1 MKRVFLLFTFVFSFI
16 GINAGIVETI
26 KELYNYPFSLYGIVI
41 DTPTD
46 RENQIVYNCYIDKHS
61 SSFKNWISAKQNTQI
76 NDTLKHNIKSVY
88 EKYGGNIDLDNIDLF
103 GELYTEDCILYDFF
117 KARFISTLCQRIR
130 TYKLEEDYY
139 KRNIKIKFNI
149 TIMPQRKRFFLL
161 LICQA
166 KTSRMDS

>member
-117 KARFISTLCQRIR
+117 KAHKKCYCSWISCS
-130 TYKLEEDYY
+130 
-139 KRNIKIKFNI
+139 
-149 TIMPQRKRFFLL
+149 RK
-161 LICQA
+161 
-166 KTSRMDS
+166 